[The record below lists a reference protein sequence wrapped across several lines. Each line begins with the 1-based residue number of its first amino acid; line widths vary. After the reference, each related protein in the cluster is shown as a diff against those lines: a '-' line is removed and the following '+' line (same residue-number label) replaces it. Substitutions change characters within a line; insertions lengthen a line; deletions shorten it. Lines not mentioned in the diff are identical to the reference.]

1 MVNALLVT
9 LVLIVCVFINYWFG
23 YTFTTQPI
31 IVAPLVG
38 LVLGDMHAGIICGA
52 TYELIFLGAVNIG
65 GNRTF
70 RCYKWSG
77 YWYFIYYTYR
87 YDC

>member
-31 IVAPLVG
+31 IVAPW
-38 LVLGDMHAGIICGA
+38 C
-52 TYELIFLGAVNIG
+52 
-65 GNRTF
+65 
-70 RCYKWSG
+70 
-77 YWYFIYYTYR
+77 
-87 YDC
+87 